1 MTFGGGPLPI
11 RGRPKRKPVGSNR
24 INANPDFFPCFV
36 CARLRM
42 RERT

>member
-1 MTFGGGPLPI
+1 MTFGGGHVLLQAL
-11 RGRPKRKPVGSNR
+11 RPWKPDGSNR